1 MGAAPHGSQSI
12 FRVRSLWR
20 ALHYAI
26 AHNPTR
32 YSAATGDDNRIVAA
46 DELGSGNLHEL
57 ASAGARFHF
66 PPDKSAVVPR
76 SSQLVRRGM
85 RRPTDHRHAL
95 GTSA

>member
-26 AHNPTR
+26 AHNPNR

-46 DELGSGNLHEL
+46 DELVSGNLHEL

-66 PPDKSAVVPR
+66 PPDKSAVVHR
-76 SSQLVRRGM
+76 SAQLVRRAMGH
-85 RRPTDHRHAL
+85 RTDPRHGL
-95 GTSA
+95 GTAA